1 MNKYFAAFKAA
12 FPLTL
17 PICAAYLFLGIS
29 FGIFFCSKGFS
40 AWYPTLT
47 AASVFAGSLEFFIV
61 TVFASNIFDPIYMFF
76 MAVIINARHLFYG
89 ISMLEPYKNMGLAK
103 LYLIFGL
110 TDETFA
116 INIST
121 APPENVDRK
130 AYYFFVTLLNQC
142 YWVTGATIGAFIG
155 SNIKFNST
163 GLDFALT
170 AVFITI
176 FVNQWM
182 SMKNH
187 TPALIGIV
195 IPAACLIVLGA
206 KHFIPSAMILIL
218 VFFVYMYRLERASLN
233 LKGDGKN
240 DSN

>member
-1 MNKYFAAFKAA
+1 MNKYFAALKAA

-40 AWYPTLT
+40 PWYPTLT

-89 ISMLEPYKNMGLAK
+89 ISMLESYKNMGLAK

-116 INIST
+116 INVST
-121 APPENVDRK
+121 QPPENVDKK
-130 AYYFFVTLLNQC
+130 AYYLFVTLLNQC
-142 YWVTGATIGAFIG
+142 YWVTGATVGGFIG
-155 SNIKFNST
+155 STLKFNST

-182 SMKNH
+182 SMENH
-187 TPALIGIV
+187 TPALVGII
-195 IPAACLIVLGA
+195 IPAVCLIVLGA
-206 KHFIPSAMILIL
+206 KNFIPPAMILIL
-218 VFFVYMYRLERASLN
+218 AFFIYLYRLEHANVS
-233 LKGDGKN
+233 LKGDGKK
-240 DSN
+240 